1 MNFCKKA
8 AAAILLASI
17 SAPLA
22 AQQDVQVQDQQERE
36 AAVKEAE
43 IRMHE
48 AEIELE
54 VAARRIAELSAAQ
67 LARAGELQREFI
79 IRNNRPVIGITIG
92 SASDSGPVE
101 GVTID
106 GISPGGAAEE
116 AGLLAGDIITAI
128 NDESMSS
135 ENAMVANRKLFDF
148 MSGVEEGDD
157 LEIEYLR
164 NNKPGKAELVPLA
177 SSAEAFSFN
186 FDGYDFSTPVAPNA
200 PNAPVA
206 PQVYAYR
213 WMGNARGHGF
223 GDMEMIELNESL
235 GRYFGADSGLLVVR
249 APADNVFK
257 LQDGDVIVSIDGRAP
272 KDLHH
277 AVRILSS
284 YESGETVNLD
294 IMRDKRKQTLT
305 IEIPDNRHSIVVP
318 VPDAAPAAIMAP
330 SPAAAPS
337 IYMVP
342 PAPAPGP
349 DPVVII
355 RTFEEKT

>member
-22 AQQDVQVQDQQERE
+22 AQQDVQVQEQQERE

-43 IRMHE
+43 VRMHE

-79 IRNNRPVIGITIG
+79 IQSNRPVIGITIG
-92 SASDSGPVE
+92 SESDSGPVE

-128 NDESMSS
+128 NDEPMSS
-135 ENAMVANRKLFDF
+135 ENAMVANRKLLDF

-186 FDGYDFSTPVAPNA
+186 SDGYDFSTQVAPN
-200 PNAPVA
+200 A

-213 WMGNARGHGF
+213 WMGNTRGHGF

-235 GRYFGADSGLLVVR
+235 GRYFGTDSGLLVVR

-305 IEIPDNRHSIVVP
+305 IEIPDNRHSMVVP

-349 DPVVII
+349 DPVVIV